1 MENNKFYNR
10 LGLAMRAGKVV
21 HGEAVL
27 DAVRSQEAKLVVV
40 AVDASAN
47 TRKKV
52 TDKCSHY
59 QIPLME
65 YGVKDDL
72 GAAIGKESRVVVAVT
87 DAGFARLLTES
98 QGKPAEVERFE

>member
-1 MENNKFYNR
+1 M
-10 LGLAMRAGKVV
+10 GLAMRAGKVV
-21 HGEAVL
+21 HGDQAVL
-27 DAVRSQEAKLVVV
+27 DAVRSKEAKLVVV
-40 AVDASAN
+40 ATDASDN

-52 TDKCSHY
+52 ADKCSHY
-59 QIPLME
+59 QIPLVE
-65 YGVKDDL
+65 YGVRDDL